1 MPLTATSPIT
11 KKSDKSYKIAR
22 KPATPKIILAQEA
35 RFTLPTAFKMEQGLW
50 KIRLAKDSDGD
61 WRHICNYEMPD
72 LSKEILQEIWDYWD
86 GHRKFNSHDAFYP
99 TSKDT
104 LKHTGWPR
112 YIPHLSGIK
121 KQKKEDRQKKIPGI
135 HWQVEEGQER
145 VPISTILRWQVDGEE
160 EEEDECIFMKRKEPA
175 PIFMEKQ
182 SKTTEDNDAP
192 PKKKKC
198 LRCLCN
204 HKH

>member
-1 MPLTATSPIT
+1 MPLTTTSPIT

-86 GHRKFNSHDAFYP
+86 GKRKFDIYEAFYP

-112 YIPHLSGIK
+112 YIPHLSGMK
-121 KQKKEDRQKKIPGI
+121 KKKKEDRQEKIPVV
-135 HWQVEEGQER
+135 HWQVDGEGGQER
-145 VPISTILRWQVDGEE
+145 VPISTILRWQVDEEE
-160 EEEDECIFMKRKEPA
+160 EEEDECIFMKRK
-175 PIFMEKQ
+175 
-182 SKTTEDNDAP
+182 TTFRKDAGNNV
-192 PKKKKC
+192 KKM
-198 LRCLCN
+198 RCLCN
-204 HKH
+204 KHH